1 MKSLTQYLNETI
13 KKNQLI
19 IKKCNAEAN
28 IDNTSEIDEHSIINP
43 PDLSISKIPTLQPN
57 IYREFS
63 PLLKIRY
70 EMFSSWILATHGNW
84 LSLNEMQE
92 LWKDDDNS
100 EYITNIKEQL
110 LASKEWWGND
120 ATALFKDER
129 ISIFASEEFGNERI
143 YLIWFDDIDEP
154 ELWVYDVNGEARY
167 ENIEHYL
174 KAYLNDDLE
183 NYSKPWILGTL
194 TNVSIENL

>member
-1 MKSLTQYLNETI
+1 MKSLTVYLEDAI

-19 IKKCNAEAN
+19 IEECNNETD
-28 IDNTSEIDEHSIINP
+28 IDDLTIDEPSIINP
-43 PDLSISKIPTLQPN
+43 PDLSISKIPTLQPDV
-57 IYREFS
+57 YREFS

-70 EMFSSWILATHGNW
+70 EMFSSWILAPHGNW

-92 LWKDDDNS
+92 LWQDDDNS
-100 EYITNIKEQL
+100 SEYITDIKEQL

-129 ISIFASEEFGNERI
+129 ISIFAAEEFGNERI

-154 ELWVYDVNGEARY
+154 ELWVYDENGEARY
-167 ENIEHYL
+167 ENIEQYL

-183 NYSKPWILGTL
+183 NYSKPWILGTI
-194 TNVSIENL
+194 TTESIEKL